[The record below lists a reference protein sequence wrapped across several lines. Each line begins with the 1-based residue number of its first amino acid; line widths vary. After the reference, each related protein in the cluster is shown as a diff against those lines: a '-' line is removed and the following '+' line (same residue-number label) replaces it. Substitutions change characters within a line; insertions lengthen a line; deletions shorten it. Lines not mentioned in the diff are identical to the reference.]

1 MRFLL
6 YSTAFFA
13 IAFFI
18 LTSSAIASEPVDS
31 SHALQCD
38 LNYSGGSQEL
48 FVSIADCGAKSAP
61 IGLGLGS
68 FGAIARLIFP
78 AD

>member
-6 YSTAFFA
+6 YSTVVALGA
-13 IAFFI
+13 IAFS
-18 LTSSAIASEPVDS
+18 TSAIASEPVDS
-31 SHALQCD
+31 SDLLQCD